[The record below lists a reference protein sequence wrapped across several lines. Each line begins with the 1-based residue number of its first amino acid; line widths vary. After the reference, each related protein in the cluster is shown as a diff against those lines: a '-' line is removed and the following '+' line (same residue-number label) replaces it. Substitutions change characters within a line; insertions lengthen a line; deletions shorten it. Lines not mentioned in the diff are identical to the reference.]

1 MFFRR
6 IGQNGRERLGLLLF
20 LYAISEDLPVEVTEE
35 ICRNFTEAELENFLL
50 KVKRFCMSYVEKNK

>member
-1 MFFRR
+1 MFFRE

-20 LYAISEDLPVEVTEE
+20 LYVISEDLPVKVTEE
-35 ICRNFTEAELENFLL
+35 ICQSFTEAELENFLL